1 MIFKIYKKALDA
13 LMKLPF
19 KAWGLTLLC
28 GLLGGM
34 SASLFLIPIVA
45 ICVGILFSV
54 ASMVI
59 CLYALRGQDVET
71 LMVFDNFKSWPRAKR
86 ILCGMGWM
94 LLWIFL
100 WSLIPVAGPIIAII
114 RCYEYR
120 FVPYILAC
128 EPEIA
133 PKDALEES
141 KKRTNGL
148 KAKMFWADVL
158 LPVVFFA
165 AWGILYGISSLL
177 CKIYIGYL
185 LIPVCILVLIA
196 YYLLI
201 GFYKGLVKAAWYDTV
216 TNGTEEEPVKAA
228 AKVCPICGKKFAPD
242 TKFCDIDG
250 VSLID
255 EQ

>member
-1 MIFKIYKKALDA
+1 MIFKMYKKALDA
-13 LMKLPF
+13 LLKLPI
-19 KAWGLTLLC
+19 KAWALTLLC
-28 GLLGGM
+28 GLLAGFG
-34 SASLFLIPIVA
+34 ASLFMIPILA

-59 CLYALRGQDVET
+59 CLYAYRGQEVET
-71 LMVFDNFKSWPRAKR
+71 LMVFDNFKSWSRAKH
-86 ILCGMGWM
+86 ILAGMGWM
-94 LLWIFL
+94 YLWVFL
-100 WSLIPVAGPIIAII
+100 WSLIPVVGPIFALI
-114 RCYEYR
+114 RMYEYR

-141 KKRTNGL
+141 KKRTDGL

-165 AWGILYGISSLL
+165 AWGIVFAICRLL
-177 CKIYIGYL
+177 CKIYIGYIL
-185 LIPVCILVLIA
+185 VPVCILVLIA
-196 YYLLI
+196 FFVLVN
-201 GFYKGLVKAAWYDTV
+201 FYKGLVTAAWYDYA
-216 TNGTEEEPVKAA
+216 TNGSDDAPAKAGNM
-228 AKVCPICGKKFAPD
+228 VCPICGKKFAPG

-250 VSLID
+250 VSLVE